1 MLVKINTHLGKKI
14 SYYLR
19 NENYSIRVL
28 TEIFSIHLNIVF
40 IYRHSEP
47 LPDVQ
52 TLTYLLNYYT
62 DGIPLHWAVVD
73 NGDIA
78 FYDFT
83 HIDIPVIL

>member
-1 MLVKINTHLGKKI
+1 M
-14 SYYLR
+14 
-19 NENYSIRVL
+19 
-28 TEIFSIHLNIVF
+28 F